1 MNFSKLAE
9 ITGGLLYVELLIIF
23 LSILNIIGW
32 TISSKRNKNITAR
45 KVSIILMI
53 VFIIITSYTVG
64 HILGEYDFLI
74 SYNL

>member
-9 ITGGLLYVELLIIF
+9 ITGGLLYVDLLIIF

-45 KVSIILMI
+45 KVSFILMI

>member
-9 ITGGLLYVELLIIF
+9 ITGGLLYIELLIIF